1 MTMLMTADI
10 LAAASGGLVGLVL
23 GLIGGGGSIVA
34 LPLLVYAVGMPSVHL
49 AIGTSA
55 LAVALNAAA
64 SLAAHAR
71 AGTVRWPCALVF
83 AAAGIAGA
91 FIGARAG
98 KAVDGQK
105 LLALFGLLMIGVG
118 LNMLRSGAAEGDAL
132 VRLSRAN
139 ATSMGPW
146 LAGTGFAVG
155 LLSGFFG
162 IGGGF
167 LIVPGLMLATGMPL
181 PNAIGTSLVA
191 VSAFGLTTAGSYAYA
206 GLVDWRVAGF
216 AIAGGAAGAVLG
228 AMASVKLGSS
238 KRALARIFAA
248 IVILTGLYIV
258 WRGAPALLAGFGG

>member
-1 MTMLMTADI
+1 MTGLMSADI

-23 GLIGGGGSIVA
+23 GLIGGGGSIIA
-34 LPLLVYAVGMPSVHL
+34 LPLLVYVVGMPSVHL

-55 LAVALNAAA
+55 LAVALNAGA
-64 SLAAHAR
+64 SLAAHNR

-83 AAAGIAGA
+83 AVAGILGA
-91 FIGARAG
+91 WFGAQAG

-118 LNMLRSGAAEGDAL
+118 LNMLRSGTAGEEDFE
-132 VRLSRAN
+132 RLSRSN
-139 ATSMGPW
+139 ISTMGPW

-167 LIVPGLMLATGMPL
+167 LVVPGLMLASGMPL

-191 VSAFGLTTAGSYAYA
+191 VTAFGLTTAGSYATA
-206 GLVDWRVAGF
+206 GLVDWRIAGF
-216 AIAGGAAGAVLG
+216 AIGGGVAGAVLG
-228 AMASVKLGSS
+228 TRASVRLAGSR
-238 KRALARIFAA
+238 KALARIFAA
-248 IVILTGLYIV
+248 VVILTGLYIL
-258 WRGAPALLAGFGG
+258 WRGVPALLAGWGG

>member
-1 MTMLMTADI
+1 MTILMTADI

-34 LPLLVYAVGMPSVHL
+34 LPLLVYVVGMPSVHL

-55 LAVALNAAA
+55 FAVALNAAA
-64 SLAAHAR
+64 SLGAHAR
-71 AGTVRWPCALVF
+71 AGTVRWPCAFVF
-83 AAAGIAGA
+83 AAAGVAGA
-91 FIGARAG
+91 YIGARAG

-118 LNMLRSGAAEGDAL
+118 LNMLRGGAVEGDAS
-132 VRLSRAN
+132 VRLTRAN
-139 ATSMGPW
+139 FGSMGPW

-167 LIVPGLMLATGMPL
+167 LIVPGLMLASGMPL

-191 VSAFGLTTAGSYAYA
+191 VTAFGLTTAGSYAFA
-206 GLVDWRVAGF
+206 GLVDWRIAGF
-216 AIAGGAAGAVLG
+216 AIGGGIVGAVLG
-228 AMASVKLGSS
+228 TLASIRLAGS

-248 IVILTGLYIV
+248 IVILTGVFIV
-258 WRGAPALLAGFGG
+258 WRSAPALLAGFGD